1 MRAKLR
7 KKLSRISSRLTWF
20 FKGLYARELYPG
32 FRWMQKVA
40 KTTKKC
46 LRREMVRTCVR
57 HKGKNSLC
65 LIKIQACF
73 WLAFRAWSGTSALL
87 WKPLKPPLPQTKA
100 RNRDMLKLSAPCVV
114 RIHSGSPPRPPDPLA
129 AGRLF
134 QKTVMS
140 CV

>member
-1 MRAKLR
+1 
-7 KKLSRISSRLTWF
+7 
-20 FKGLYARELYPG
+20 
-32 FRWMQKVA
+32 MQKVA

-46 LRREMVRTCVR
+46 LRREMVSTCVR

-100 RNRDMLKLSAPCVV
+100 RNHDVLKLSAPVL
-114 RIHSGSPPRPPDPLA
+114 SGST
-129 AGRLF
+129 AGLLPALLTLWLQAGFSRK
-134 QKTVMS
+134 Q
-140 CV
+140 